1 MAVSINNTIVVHDDR
16 TLVNVSN
23 FKTVNSASV
32 LGSGN
37 ITLTNLKLLGT
48 MTTTSGTV
56 QSLSGLTLTNFKYLI
71 FVYRGV
77 SHTGAANREIFL
89 GSNTVNDLA
98 VTQAYAATSFL
109 YGMSFVGLTSNLANT
124 GITSTN
130 AITTTVN
137 GSGVSNST
145 RGTEVNILTTNT
157 TISVALSGAGNFD
170 AGSITVYGVR

>member
-1 MAVSINNTIVVHDDR
+1 MAVSISNTIVVHDDR

-56 QSLSGLTLTNFKYLI
+56 QSLSGLTLTNYKYLM

-77 SHTGAANREIFL
+77 SHNSAFSREIYL

-98 VTQAYAATSFL
+98 VTQGYVSSEFL
-109 YGMSFVGLTSNLANT
+109 YGISIVGLTSNSANT

-130 AITTTVN
+130 AITTTAN
-137 GSGVSNST
+137 GSGASDST

-157 TISVALSGAGNFD
+157 TISVALSASGSFD